1 MRLRGLMI
9 VGAALTASGLGMGS
23 IAQPAGAR
31 APAVEAPTEPVVV
44 ELFTAQGCGS
54 CPDANRV
61 VEALAE
67 EPGVIALTYAVDY
80 WDYRGWPDTFA
91 KPEFAQRQR
100 AYRSAMRLRN
110 VYTPQVVIDGRRQV
124 SGARAPQVQMAVM
137 EEAARRV
144 FPPQI
149 EFRDSGEAVG
159 VGSGTA
165 PSGGAEVWAVVYR
178 PGPQMVEVEGGD
190 NRGQTVR
197 HMNVVREIARLGDWR
212 GRPMLFPL
220 PSDVAEGEAVV
231 VMVQAKAGRQILSA
245 AGND

>member
-1 MRLRGLMI
+1 MRLRGLFI
-9 VGAALTASGLGMGS
+9 VGAALAVSALGVGS
-23 IAQPAGAR
+23 TAQPAGAR
-31 APAVEAPTEPVVV
+31 APARVMPTEPVVV

-54 CPDANRV
+54 CPEANRV

-67 EPGVIALTYAVDY
+67 APGVIALTYAVDY

-110 VYTPQVVIDGRRQV
+110 VYTPQIVIDGRRQV
-124 SGARAPQVQMAVM
+124 SGARAPEVQSAVT

-149 EFRDSGEAVG
+149 EFRDSGESVG
-159 VGSGTA
+159 VGSGRA
-165 PSGGAEVWAVVYR
+165 PRGGAEVWAMVYR
-178 PGPQMVEVEGGD
+178 PGTQEVEVEGGD

-197 HMNVVREIARLGDWR
+197 HMNVVREIARLGDWT
-212 GRPMLFPL
+212 GKPMLFSL
-220 PSDVAEGEAVV
+220 PDDVAEGEAVV
-231 VMVQAKAGRQILSA
+231 VMVQAKADRRILSA
-245 AGND
+245 AGN